1 MSDTK
6 NWKQEPRIVKIST
19 LSLDEGKWA
28 ELQKIQWTDQQG
40 ALRVWEA
47 ASRKTRSSTGVDAIA
62 VAPILLHPRRP
73 AQTLVI
79 KQFRPPL
86 DSFCIEFPAGL
97 VDEGETVED
106 AALRELKEE
115 TGYSGKL
122 ISLTPVIGND
132 PGLSTA
138 NMQFAV
144 VEVRLNE
151 GDAVPEQHLDSG
163 EFIQRFTVPLSE
175 LYNRLLEFSKEE
187 RVMVDARL
195 FHFACGM
202 QFARDN
208 SKKYDLDVET

>member
-6 NWKQEPRIVKIST
+6 HWKQEPRVVKIST
-19 LSLDEGKWA
+19 LSPNEAKWA
-28 ELQKIQWTDQQG
+28 ELQKIQWTDQDG
-40 ALRVWEA
+40 ASRVWEA
-47 ASRKTRSSTGVDAIA
+47 ANRKTRSSTGVDAIA
-62 VAPILLHPRRP
+62 VAPILLHPRQP

-86 DSFCIEFPAGL
+86 DKFCIEFPAGL
-97 VDEGETVED
+97 VDKGETVDE

-132 PGLSTA
+132 PGLTTA

-144 VEVRLNE
+144 VEVQLNE
-151 GDAVPEQHLDSG
+151 GDEVPEQRLDSG
-163 EFIQRFTVPLSE
+163 EFIQRFTLPLNE

-187 RVMVDARL
+187 RVMVDSRL

-208 SKKYDLDVET
+208 SKKYGLDVET